1 MTDRFT
7 KQVIASSLY
16 YASEEMGGIALR
28 NSAYSPNIKER
39 MDHSAAIFD
48 ANGILLAQAEHIP
61 VHLGSLPPWGLRNTL
76 DYLSKEGIELRRG
89 GDEIVVNNP
98 YISGTHLNDVTV
110 IRPIFHNDRIV
121 AYAANKAHH
130 SDVGGKVPGSIN
142 SDGKTIYEE
151 GLILD
156 PPVFLM
162 RGDEFN
168 SDFLSVFS
176 SNSRNPYERIGD
188 IRAQV
193 AANYTGERRVLDI
206 IEKHGLDAFTESRDY
221 YVSYAEEMARNRIS
235 RIPHGTYGW
244 VDYLEGPDGRDI
256 RLQVALRVSEDG
268 VHVDYTGTERQV
280 DVPLNAVLGVTLS
293 GGVYYVFRTVMGA
306 DVPVNGGT
314 FRFLHVS
321 VPEGTVLNPTFC
333 PGLRRER

>member
-156 PPVFLM
+156 PPV
-162 RGDEFN
+162 
-168 SDFLSVFS
+168 S
-176 SNSRNPYERIGD
+176 S
-188 IRAQV
+188 
-193 AANYTGERRVLDI
+193 
-206 IEKHGLDAFTESRDY
+206 
-221 YVSYAEEMARNRIS
+221 
-235 RIPHGTYGW
+235 
-244 VDYLEGPDGRDI
+244 
-256 RLQVALRVSEDG
+256 
-268 VHVDYTGTERQV
+268 
-280 DVPLNAVLGVTLS
+280 
-293 GGVYYVFRTVMGA
+293 
-306 DVPVNGGT
+306 
-314 FRFLHVS
+314 
-321 VPEGTVLNPTFC
+321 
-333 PGLRRER
+333 